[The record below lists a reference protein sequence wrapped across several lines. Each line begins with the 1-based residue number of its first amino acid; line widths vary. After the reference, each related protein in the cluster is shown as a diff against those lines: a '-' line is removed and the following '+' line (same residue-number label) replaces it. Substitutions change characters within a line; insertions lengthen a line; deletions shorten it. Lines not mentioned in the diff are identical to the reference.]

1 ISNLQKQVSRLA
13 ANSLLDLPDELEES
27 ALVYFDQSGGAYT
40 DAPLSRPH
48 CMVQECML
56 WRKKKPVSTTDVQRD
71 VDMGGSTQPPAG
83 MDAAPTVDG
92 AGSVT
97 NAAMD
102 STGLTDSAKELM
114 LLEAGGANLT
124 DLPPTSDAVPQRFQI
139 KRWSACVY
147 WSWDVM
153 HDTCVIC
160 RNAMMS
166 LCIHCQAKVGTNPL
180 EEVCA
185 IAWGVC

>member
-1 ISNLQKQVSRLA
+1 ML
-13 ANSLLDLPDELEES
+13 
-27 ALVYFDQSGGAYT
+27 
-40 DAPLSRPH
+40 
-48 CMVQECML
+48 QECML
-56 WRKKKPVSTTDVQRD
+56 WRKKKPVGTTDVQRE

-92 AGSVT
+92 AGSAT
-97 NAAMD
+97 NVAMD
-102 STGLTDSAKELM
+102 STGLTDSAKEFM
-114 LLEAGGANLT
+114 LLEAGGAGLT
-124 DLPPTSDAVPQRFQI
+124 DLPPTSDAVSQRFQI

-185 IAWGVC
+185 IAWGVCNVRVLT

>member
-1 ISNLQKQVSRLA
+1 
-13 ANSLLDLPDELEES
+13 
-27 ALVYFDQSGGAYT
+27 
-40 DAPLSRPH
+40 
-48 CMVQECML
+48 MVQECML
-56 WRKKKPVSTTDVQRD
+56 WRKKKPVGTTDVQRD

-83 MDAAPTVDG
+83 MDAAPTADG
-92 AGSVT
+92 AGSAT
-97 NAAMD
+97 NVAMD

-114 LLEAGGANLT
+114 LLGAGGAALI
-124 DLPPTSDAVPQRFQI
+124 DLPPTNDAVPQRFQI

-166 LCIHCQAKVGTNPL
+166 LCK
-180 EEVCA
+180 
-185 IAWGVC
+185 